1 MPLPPMGSPDVRL
14 HPLAAYYQDIL
25 PRRPC
30 DPLADDLLRQ
40 LLAFVHRDGG
50 QDAARDGLAQSC
62 CRAEIVI
69 RQLRLD
75 ADGVRERRNEPLD
88 ELWRVVKIMDDSG
101 FR

>member
-1 MPLPPMGSPDVRL
+1 MPLPPMGSPDARL

-40 LLAFVHRDGG
+40 LLALIHRDGG

-62 CRAEIVI
+62 CRAELTI

-75 ADGVRERRNEPLD
+75 AEAVRERRNDPLD
-88 ELWRVVKIMDDSG
+88 ELTKLVNLAAVS
-101 FR
+101 